1 VTQYVVRRLLQFI
14 PVLIIVTIVVFLM
27 VRMIPGDPAAALL
40 GPQAQPEQIARM
52 RLTMGLEKPLWVQ
65 YGLWVNRMLRGDFGE
80 SFINGFPIS
89 QLIATKLP
97 ATLELSV
104 SALAVAASVSVPL
117 GIASA
122 LRRGSWPDHLAT
134 AYTSLGMAIPGFW
147 LGILLVLLFALKL
160 KVLPPSGY
168 VPLTENPAAGLR
180 LILMPACT
188 LGVYLSAIFARFM
201 KSSILETLHQDYVRT
216 AYSKGLPRNLV
227 VRRHVLTNAMI
238 PVVTVFGIQFGGL
251 LGGAVITEAIFN
263 WPGLGRLLVQSILTR
278 DYGIVQALIMLAVAV
293 YLTVNLCT
301 DIVYGALDPRI
312 RRR

>member
-1 VTQYVVRRLLQFI
+1 MTQYVVRRLLQFV
-14 PVLIIVTIVVFLM
+14 PVLVIVTIVVFLM
-27 VRMIPGDPAAALL
+27 VRLIPGDPAAALL
-40 GPQAQPEQIARM
+40 GPQAQPEQIARL
-52 RLTMGLEKPLWVQ
+52 RATMGLERPLWVQ
-65 YGLWVNRMLRGDFGE
+65 YSLWVNRMLRGDFGE

-89 QLIATKLP
+89 QLISTKLP

-104 SALAVAASVSVPL
+104 SALAVATVVSVPL
-117 GIASA
+117 GITSA

-160 KVLPPSGY
+160 QVLPPSGY
-168 VPLTENPAAGLR
+168 IPFTENPVAGLR
-180 LILMPACT
+180 FILMPAVT

-201 KSSILETLHQDYVRT
+201 KSSVLETLHQDYVRT
-216 AYSKGLPRNLV
+216 AYSKGLPRHLV

-301 DIVYGALDPRI
+301 DLLYGALDPRI